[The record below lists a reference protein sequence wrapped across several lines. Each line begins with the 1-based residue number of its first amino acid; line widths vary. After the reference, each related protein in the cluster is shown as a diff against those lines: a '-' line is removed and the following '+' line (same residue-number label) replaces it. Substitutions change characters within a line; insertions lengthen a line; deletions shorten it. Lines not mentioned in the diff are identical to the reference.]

1 MLRMSLPERGKN
13 RAGIGSTL
21 ALALALA
28 SGAAIGA
35 APAQAQAPAQAPAQ
49 PEYKPSRGFG
59 KVYEPVATIAN
70 DAAGDFAAARAQL
83 PPLLA
88 AVENEDDR
96 YLAGNLHYSLG
107 VKLRDRALQQ
117 QGMELMLASGKAS
130 PEANAEMNYFLGEW
144 AYDAQDWARA
154 RQYLQAARAAGY
166 TEGNAEGLTAES
178 YFKEGQVQQGLSYLE
193 GLIEQREAAGQ
204 PAPEAW
210 LRRALAVAF
219 EARDSAQAGKW
230 SAQLAAEYPTPDN
243 WRRALTVIEQLQPP
257 EPKAYVDLLRLMTL
271 TNSLNDRDRFARYI
285 DAIDPR
291 IMATEAGRVLAAA
304 RTAGVLTESDPDYAR
319 IKALIDQRAPG
330 EPAEAANY
338 AAEATSAANGRPAE
352 NAGDLYLALEDFA
365 KAEEMF
371 QLALTKGGVD
381 RDAVLTRLG
390 MAQARQGKYA
400 EAKATFAQVSGA
412 RASVA
417 QLWTAYVDSKA

>member
-1 MLRMSLPERGKN
+1 MLRMSRPARGRN

-21 ALALALA
+21 ALALAVA
-28 SGAAIGA
+28 GGALS
-35 APAQAQAPAQAPAQ
+35 APALAQAPAAQAQ

-59 KVYEPVATIAN
+59 KLYQPIATIAN

-83 PPLLA
+83 PAMLA

-130 PEANAEMNYFLGEW
+130 AEANAEMNYFLGEW
-144 AYDAQDWARA
+144 AYDAQQWARA

-178 YFKEGQVQQGLSYLE
+178 YIKEGQVAQGLTYLE
-193 GLIEQREAAGQ
+193 GVIEQLRAAGQ
-204 PAPEAW
+204 QPPEAW
-210 LRRALAVAF
+210 LRRAQGVTYGEKDA
-219 EARDSAQAGKW
+219 AQAAKW
-230 SAQLAAEYPTPDN
+230 SALLVSEYPTAEN
-243 WRRALTVIEQLQPP
+243 WRRAWLIVEELHSPDA
-257 EPKAYVDLLRLMTL
+257 KAKLDLFRLMAL
-271 TNSLNDRDRFARYI
+271 TNAMNDRAGFARYL
-285 DAIDPR
+285 DALDPR

-304 RTAGVLTESDPDYAR
+304 RTAGALTESDPSYAE
-319 IKALIDQRAPG
+319 IKAVVDARASG
-330 EPAEAANY
+330 EPAEAAGY
-338 AAEATSAANGRPAE
+338 AREAASSANARAAE

-371 QLALTKGGVD
+371 QLALTKSGVD
-381 RDAVLTRLG
+381 RDLVLTRLG
-390 MAQARQGKYA
+390 IAQARQGKNA
-400 EAKATFAQVSGA
+400 EAKATFAQVTGT
-412 RASVA
+412 RASIA
-417 QLWTAYVDSKA
+417 QLWSAYVDSKA

>member
-1 MLRMSLPERGKN
+1 MLRMSLPARGKN

-28 SGAAIGA
+28 GGAIT
-35 APAQAQAPAQAPAQ
+35 APALAQAQAAQAQ

-59 KVYEPVATIAN
+59 KVYQPLATIAN

-83 PPLLA
+83 PALTA

-130 PEANAEMNYFLGEW
+130 AEATAEMNYFLGEW
-144 AYDAQDWARA
+144 AYDAQQWARA

-178 YFKEGQVQQGLSYLE
+178 YFKEGQVAQGLTYLE
-193 GLIEQREAAGQ
+193 GQIEQRRAAGQ

-210 LRRALAVAF
+210 LRRALAVSY
-219 EARDSAQAGKW
+219 EARDAAQAGKW
-230 SAQLAAEYPTPDN
+230 SAQLAAEYPTVDN
-243 WRRALTVIEQLQPP
+243 WRRAWLVVDQLQSPD
-257 EPKAYVDLLRLMTL
+257 PKARLDLLRLMAL
-271 TNSLNDRDRFARYI
+271 TNALTDRDGFARYLE
-285 DAIDPR
+285 AIDPR

-304 RTAGVLTESDPDYAR
+304 RTAGAFTEGDPDYAR
-319 IKALIDQRAPG
+319 IKALVDQRAPG
-330 EPAEAANY
+330 EPAEAAGY
-338 AAEATSAANGRPAE
+338 AAEAPRAANGRPAE

-365 KAEEMF
+365 KAEAMF
-371 QLALTKGGVD
+371 QLALTKGGID

-390 MAQARQGKYA
+390 IAQARAGKYA
-400 EAKATFAQVSGA
+400 EAKATFAQVAGT
-412 RASVA
+412 RASIA